1 MSAQTYS
8 LRPDFKHK
16 FRPAVVKTVIASVL
30 AERLSDKIYNAES
43 TAGLTREISDEIKSA
58 PAAINSSA
66 GGHFVKYGRAQQY
79 VEFLM
84 LANSREAWSHPSSS
98 PHAPFGLS
106 HAMVRLCTRLV
117 HKPDSGPSTG
127 ATHLSERAHVAV
139 SSLRARQSAHASA
152 QMANGLFIR
161 QLRYSIRVLS
171 TRSARPSNIF
181 ETAQVVIGEQRGEG
195 VRMGARCF
203 WDTDTDSYAEE
214 TYRNDS
220 LFCVAAAFGVYL
232 Y

>member
-43 TAGLTREISDEIKSA
+43 TAGLTREISDEIKSKLRTEVEL
-58 PAAINSSA
+58 SSRY
-66 GGHFVKYGRAQQY
+66 K
-79 VEFLM
+79 
-84 LANSREAWSHPSSS
+84 
-98 PHAPFGLS
+98 
-106 HAMVRLCTRLV
+106 LV
-117 HKPDSGPSTG
+117 
-127 ATHLSERAHVAV
+127 V
-139 SSLRARQSAHASA
+139 
-152 QMANGLFIR
+152 
-161 QLRYSIRVLS
+161 
-171 TRSARPSNIF
+171 
-181 ETAQVVIGEQRGEG
+181 QVVIGEQRGEG